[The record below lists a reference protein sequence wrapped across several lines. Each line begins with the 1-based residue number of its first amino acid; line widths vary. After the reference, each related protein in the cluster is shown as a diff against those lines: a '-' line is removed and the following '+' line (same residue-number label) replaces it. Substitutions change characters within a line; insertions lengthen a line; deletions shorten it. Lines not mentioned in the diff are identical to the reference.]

1 MSNTITALFDT
12 RMEAETALAQ
22 LDQAGYTPAQVT
34 MLITEESRGKHFGVE
49 DKTKMAEGAA
59 TGATIAGLSA
69 GLFLALGSAGALL
82 VPGLNLIV
90 SGALIGGLAGL
101 GAGAVG
107 GGLIGA
113 LVGLGVPEHEAKL
126 YDDTIRKGAILI
138 AVEASDAGSAEK
150 VKSILKGTKAQSITA
165 LAA

>member
-59 TGATIAGLSA
+59 TGGRSLPGSRFGRSA
-69 GLFLALGSAGALL
+69 ARSRA
-82 VPGLNLIV
+82 
-90 SGALIGGLAGL
+90 
-101 GAGAVG
+101 
-107 GGLIGA
+107 
-113 LVGLGVPEHEAKL
+113 
-126 YDDTIRKGAILI
+126 
-138 AVEASDAGSAEK
+138 
-150 VKSILKGTKAQSITA
+150 
-165 LAA
+165 